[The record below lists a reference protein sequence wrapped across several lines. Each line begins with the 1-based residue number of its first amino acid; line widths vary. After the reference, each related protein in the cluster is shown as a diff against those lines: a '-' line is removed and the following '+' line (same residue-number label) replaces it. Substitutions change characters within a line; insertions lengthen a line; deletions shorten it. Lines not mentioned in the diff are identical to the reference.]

1 MTYIKNYEKIIFIKH
16 LKNLMIKAIKI
27 EEKITK
33 RKKILKAY

>member
-1 MTYIKNYEKIIFIKH
+1 MTYIKNYEKIIFIMH

>member
-1 MTYIKNYEKIIFIKH
+1 MTYIKNYEKIIFIMH
-16 LKNLMIKAIKI
+16 LKNLMIKAIKV